1 MLRMLGTDRVI
12 DFKDIVDSSAVTV
25 RDDFPIKRAFIIF
38 RSLGLRH
45 MTVVNKYNVPVGIVT
60 RKELLGMHI
69 EHSLHHS
76 HHGGGHEHDEK
87 DKTHVVDNPLDGAHM
102 DWIIKKGTFKTCMT
116 YD

>member
-1 MLRMLGTDRVI
+1 MLRMLGTDRAI

-76 HHGGGHEHDEK
+76 HHGGGGHVHDEK
-87 DKTHVVDNPLDGAHM
+87 NKTHVVDNPLDGAHM
-102 DWIIKKGTFKTCMT
+102 D
-116 YD
+116 